1 MSKEK
6 DRPTV
11 GTDGLPLPIL
21 PPDRDV
27 RVWAKLVR
35 VMFYT
40 PGFMALLLLKTGEP
54 SGFGITVELLM
65 LSSAAAVVAGLFIGA
80 QVVGGGADVSSKV
93 GLASC
98 SLIMELLSAVPFLC
112 AVPPLFHQLAN
123 STLLHAHAPGAVDVS
138 LGISELL
145 PAVAVLPFML
155 YQLAGFGTLHYV
167 VSKTVNWVLNLGILG
182 LIVASYVANHMNNF
196 GAERKLVGILVLAM
210 AITVTYGVLKLR
222 QMQEAYDERCP
233 AKKEKDKDKKKE
245 KENEVVEVVTRRL
258 YYPATM
264 GNAPT
269 RISFNQRASLHAI
282 PARLRGIVLFK
293 LRATPCSELESTSSS
308 TSSRSPGS
316 FCGRIGS
323 RLRGWRGSW

>member
-6 DRPTV
+6 DRATI
-11 GTDGLPLPIL
+11 GTDGIALPVM

-54 SGFGITVELLM
+54 AGFGITVELLM

-93 GLASC
+93 GLASGA
-98 SLIMELLSAVPFLC
+98 LVMELLSAIPFLC

-123 STLLHAHAPGAVDVS
+123 STLLHAKAPDAVEVT
-138 LGISELL
+138 LGLSELL

-155 YQLAGFGTLHYV
+155 YQIAGFGTLHYV
-167 VSKTVNWVLNLGILG
+167 VPKAVNWALNVGILG
-182 LIVASYVANHMNNF
+182 LIIASYAANRMANF
-196 GAERKLVGILVLAM
+196 GAEKTLVGILVVAM

-222 QMQEAYDERCP
+222 SMQIDYDARCP
-233 AKKEKDKDKKKE
+233 VKKDKEKKDKKDE
-245 KENEVVEVVTRRL
+245 
-258 YYPATM
+258 A
-264 GNAPT
+264 
-269 RISFNQRASLHAI
+269 
-282 PARLRGIVLFK
+282 
-293 LRATPCSELESTSSS
+293 
-308 TSSRSPGS
+308 
-316 FCGRIGS
+316 
-323 RLRGWRGSW
+323 